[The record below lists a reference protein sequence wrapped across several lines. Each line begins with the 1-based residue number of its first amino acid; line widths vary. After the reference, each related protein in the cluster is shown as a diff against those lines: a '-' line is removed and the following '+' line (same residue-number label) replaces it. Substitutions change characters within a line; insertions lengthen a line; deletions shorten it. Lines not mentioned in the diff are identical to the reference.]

1 MTATNQNQENDSLV
15 VVENDDG
22 SFTIMWDDQDPKYQY
37 LNDLTEEEV
46 AAMIIGYCKDYLS
59 AHQNDEQSLGNNE

>member
-1 MTATNQNQENDSLV
+1 MTVTNQNQENDSLV

-46 AAMIIGYCKDYLS
+46 AAMIIQYCKKYL
-59 AHQNDEQSLGNNE
+59 AEHQNDEQSLGNNE